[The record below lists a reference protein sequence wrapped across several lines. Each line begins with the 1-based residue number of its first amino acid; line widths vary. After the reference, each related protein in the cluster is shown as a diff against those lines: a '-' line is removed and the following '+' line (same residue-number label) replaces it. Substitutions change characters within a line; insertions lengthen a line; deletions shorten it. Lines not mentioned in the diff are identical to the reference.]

1 MNTSALEPQPRLR
14 PWQRLV
20 IRLAL
25 RAALALVCSAVLAT
39 VFLLYLQ
46 PEFMVSMADHIW
58 ACF

>member
-1 MNTSALEPQPRLR
+1 MNTSALEPQPHLR

-20 IRLAL
+20 M